1 MPERAD
7 DQLQSLIRGVLNPV
21 PDERLTLDGLMEHA
35 WCDISSL
42 DINLTEV
49 LAELGKSDKEKKTS
63 LMQRYM
69 DVCGE
74 RHLLVL
80 AHALQIC
87 RKSCG
92 AHGHRIHHE
101 HRIHRPG
108 VCNDGAETRQEE
120 ADSDE
125 DQVSVASTGEADNDG
140 DQLDRERERRLGDG
154 EQRSGVDD
162 EKDYTVFQRNEQLRR
177 MKMEALMQSKPQSCV
192 IS

>member
-1 MPERAD
+1 
-7 DQLQSLIRGVLNPV
+7 
-21 PDERLTLDGLMEHA
+21 MEK
-35 WCDISSL
+35 IL
-42 DINLTEV
+42 
-49 LAELGKSDKEKKTS
+49 
-63 LMQRYM
+63 
-69 DVCGE
+69 
-74 RHLLVL
+74 LLVL
-80 AHALQIC
+80 AHALPC
-87 RKSCG
+87 RFVASHAVLMVTACM
-92 AHGHRIHHE
+92 HHQ

-192 IS
+192 VS